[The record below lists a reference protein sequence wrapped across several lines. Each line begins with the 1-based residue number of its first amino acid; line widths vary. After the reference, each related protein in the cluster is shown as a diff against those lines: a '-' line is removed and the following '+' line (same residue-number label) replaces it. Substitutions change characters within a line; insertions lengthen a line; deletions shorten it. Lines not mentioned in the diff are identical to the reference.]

1 MGLLDKEWI
10 VVWDESPTTPMA
22 DLVCLLCF
30 FLSLYHTTRPMIAD
44 GLGLFCDGGG
54 TTPFFLL
61 AEAGHVAKPFG
72 GLEVIEQGLR
82 VYASRK
88 A

>member
-1 MGLLDKEWI
+1 MVW
-10 VVWDESPTTPMA
+10 VV
-22 DLVCLLCF
+22 
-30 FLSLYHTTRPMIAD
+30 
-44 GLGLFCDGGG
+44 FCDGGG